1 MADIEGAVLIVGTI
15 RMAPDS
21 LDAARPAMAAM
32 IAASR
37 AEPGCL
43 AYSYAEDV
51 LEPGLIRVNER
62 WSGREA
68 LSAHF
73 KAPHIAAWRSA
84 WATLGITD
92 RNLWLYEVASSE
104 PC

>member
-43 AYSYAEDV
+43 A
-51 LEPGLIRVNER
+51 
-62 WSGREA
+62 
-68 LSAHF
+68 
-73 KAPHIAAWRSA
+73 
-84 WATLGITD
+84 
-92 RNLWLYEVASSE
+92 
-104 PC
+104 